1 MLQLQVNKNL
11 YKRIQRYHD
20 FVDTHHS
27 PAAYDTLFNGLSA
40 PLLTEIKLCLF
51 RDLIEKAEFF
61 HSCEPQQ
68 ITDLVQ
74 VLEEFPYSPGDFVIT
89 KGEQDIPAMYFIIRG
104 QIELVGD
111 GQTVL
116 QTLNGGNYF

>member
-1 MLQLQVNKNL
+1 MGQLQVPKSL
-11 YKRIQRYHD
+11 YKRIQRYHE

-61 HSCEPQQ
+61 HSCWPQQ

-74 VLEEFPYSPGDFVIT
+74 VLEEFTYSPGDLILR
-89 KGEQDIPAMYFIIRG
+89 KGEEDHPAMYFFIRG
-104 QIELVGD
+104 QVEIL
-111 GQTVL
+111 
-116 QTLNGGNYF
+116 